1 MSVENLIHLS
11 NAIKSLTS
19 VDFIILGH
27 PETEEEISNAV
38 KWIVDEDENEC
49 AIYGDNNDVTWTEI
63 KTKYDE
69 LKAAN
74 GG

>member
-19 VDFIILGH
+19 VDFIILGN

-38 KWIVDEDENEC
+38 KWIVSENENES
-49 AIYGDNNDVTWTEI
+49 AIYGDNNDVTWTQI

-69 LKAAN
+69 LKL
-74 GG
+74 

>member
-19 VDFIILGH
+19 VDFIILGN

-38 KWIVDEDENEC
+38 KWIVDETETEC

-69 LKAAN
+69 LKGAN

>member
-19 VDFIILGH
+19 VDFIIHGN
-27 PETEEEISNAV
+27 PDTEEEISNAV
-38 KWIVDEDENEC
+38 KWIVSENENES
-49 AIYGDNNDVTWTEI
+49 AIYGDNNDVTWTQI

-69 LKAAN
+69 LKL
-74 GG
+74 

>member
-19 VDFIILGH
+19 VDFIILGN
-27 PETEEEISNAV
+27 PETKEEISNAV
-38 KWIVDEDENEC
+38 KWIVDETETEC

-69 LKAAN
+69 LKGAN

>member
-19 VDFIILGH
+19 VDFIILGN
-27 PETEEEISNAV
+27 PQTEEEISNAV
-38 KWIVDEDENEC
+38 KWIVSENENES
-49 AIYGDNNDVTWTEI
+49 AIYGDNNDVTWTQI

-69 LKAAN
+69 LKL
-74 GG
+74 